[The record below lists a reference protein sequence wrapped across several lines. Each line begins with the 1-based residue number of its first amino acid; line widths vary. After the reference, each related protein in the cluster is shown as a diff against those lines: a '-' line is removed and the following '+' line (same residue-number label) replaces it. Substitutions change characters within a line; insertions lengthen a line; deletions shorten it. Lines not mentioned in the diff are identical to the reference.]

1 MLRESILVEEFNDE
15 TKEEGEEAEEDAYA
29 GQGGW
34 VEDAWGSYGDLK
46 KKHFVKER
54 KVNVLGMV
62 GSWGLWLPIKMLT

>member
-15 TKEEGEEAEEDAYA
+15 TKEEGEEAEEDADA

-34 VEDAWGSYGDLK
+34 VEDARGSYRDLK

-62 GSWGLWLPIKMLT
+62 GS